1 MTFEFGMFHEFQRRQ
16 GQTEAEAFTQ
26 AFAQVDAAE
35 RWGLD
40 AVWLAEIHMAPER
53 SVLSAPL
60 NIASAIAAR
69 TRNVKIGLAVQVL
82 PLCQPL
88 RLAEEAATTDHVSQG
103 RLIFGVG
110 RSGFPRAYE
119 AYGVPYGESRERFV
133 EVLEVVK
140 RAWTEETFSFSG
152 KYYQFEN
159 VRLVP
164 KPYRKPHP
172 PIRIAANH
180 EDTFVSA
187 GRQGYAIFVGAR
199 RGTLEEILPNLE
211 IYREAWKAA
220 GRPGEGEVYLRAPIY
235 VGDTPEQ
242 ARSEPE
248 ESLMHFYRYLGARL
262 EESASR
268 AGITDTAR
276 RIEGG
281 QRLQTITY
289 DEALRGKAIVGT
301 PEMVADRLQS
311 LREELGL
318 AGILAEMN
326 CGGLI
331 PHERVMRSLQLL
343 CEKVQ
348 PRLH

>member
-16 GQTEAEAFTQ
+16 GRTEAEAFT
-26 AFAQVDAAE
+26 ASFEQVDAAE

-40 AVWLAEIHMAPER
+40 AIWLAEIHMAPER

-60 NIASAIAAR
+60 NIATAIAAR
-69 TRNVKIGLAVQVL
+69 TKNVKIGLAVQVL

-88 RLAEEAATTDHVSQG
+88 RLAEEAATCDHISRG
-103 RLIFGVG
+103 RLIFGIG

-119 AYGVPYGESRERFV
+119 AYGVPYAESRERFV

-140 RAWTEETFSFSG
+140 RAWTEERFSFAG
-152 KYYQFEN
+152 KYYNFDN
-159 VRLVP
+159 VCLVP
-164 KPYRKPHP
+164 KPYHKPYP
-172 PIRIAANH
+172 PIRIAANS

-187 GRQGYAIFVGAR
+187 GTQGYAILVASR
-199 RGTLEEILPNLE
+199 RGTLEELLPNLQT
-211 IYREAWKAA
+211 YRDAWKAA
-220 GRPGEGEVYLRAPIY
+220 GHPGEGGVFLRAPVY
-235 VGDTPEQ
+235 VGETYEE
-242 ARSEPE
+242 ARAEPE
-248 ESLMHFYRYLGARL
+248 ESIMHFYRYLGARL
-262 EESASR
+262 EESAGR

-276 RIEGG
+276 RVAGG

-289 DEALRGKAIVGT
+289 DEALRDKVIVGT
-301 PEMVADRLQS
+301 PGMVAERLQG
-311 LREELGL
+311 LQQELGL
-318 AGILAEMN
+318 NGILAELN